1 MTKRIIGAGGGG
13 GGCFTAETLVAV
25 PGGQAR
31 IDEIV
36 VGSSVLSF
44 DDKGEIHSAKVLK
57 VHKHENE
64 RVVRYA
70 LWGGEFLDATPNH
83 WVLNQYNA
91 FVEIGTLEADDC
103 VVDSLNQLRPI
114 LHRDELGNHTV
125 YNLTVE
131 GRHTFIANGV
141 RVHNAG
147 LGSRIIGAGGGGGGG
162 GKGGGGGGGGTSRTP
177 TEADDSLQSVQFASV
192 LDLLSEGEIDGI
204 EDGNKGIFL
213 DGTPVESSGGSNNFT
228 GFSVTTRNGTQAQ
241 SYISAVGGTQSEKSV
256 GVEIL
261 KSTAVTRTITDTD
274 VDRVRITVSV
284 PSLQKIEDDGDIVGN
299 SVTYRIQIQY
309 NGGGF
314 TAVGSD
320 KTISGKSSDQ
330 YLRDHIITLTGA
342 FPVDIRLVRITDDNQ
357 TSKNQNR
364 TFWSSFT
371 EIIDEKLRYPNSAL
385 CHLRFDSRQ
394 FSNIPARKYLI
405 RGIKVRIP
413 SNATVDTTTHLGR
426 LTYSGVWD
434 GTFSAATWTNDPA
447 WCLFDLL
454 TDTRYG
460 CSVPESSLDRYDF
473 FSISQY
479 CNELVPDGR
488 SGQEV
493 RFACNMLLNSRDE
506 VFNVISEMTSIFR
519 GISYYGAG
527 SLVLSQDKPADS
539 QYVIGPS
546 NVVDGLFTYS
556 GSSQKSRHTCA
567 TVAYQN
573 YDDLGEVSF
582 EYVED
587 DDAVSKYGVIN
598 KDIRAVGCYSQGQA
612 NRLGKW
618 TLLSEQNLTETCT
631 FSIGIESGIVVRP
644 GMVIDVADPVRGGTR
659 RLGRVKSA
667 TTTEVTID
675 STTDFSVDTDQS
687 PTISVVL
694 PTGLVETKE
703 IESID
708 AAVITVSGGFSQA
721 PAANANW
728 LIQTTDIQ
736 SQQFRVVSI
745 AEGDDGTFGVT
756 AIRYNETI
764 YDAVEE
770 DLNLTQRDI
779 TNLSST
785 PDPVSNVSVTEF
797 LYEDDGIV
805 RTGVDLSWSG
815 DRRRVS
821 EYRVKYRLDNNNFEE
836 IITSSTSPQIK
847 GLKTGTLEVQVIA
860 YNYIGRQS
868 TIVKNSFELVG
879 KTAVPGNV
887 QNLTL
892 EAISTNSA
900 RLKWD
905 EAVDLDVK
913 VGGKVH
919 IRHSSKTDGSATFSN
934 SVDLITAIAGNSTEA
949 NVSLLEGEY
958 IVKFADD
965 GGRLS
970 PNDVSVI
977 VEQPDAFGDLL
988 VKNHREDQQTPLPF
1002 QGTHEDTFYSSEFD
1016 ALTLDGSQ
1024 LIDDEGDIDDIA
1036 SIDFLGDIKPLGTYT
1051 LLDTIDMGLALNAV
1065 ELERRFVTRAFLPR
1079 DLMDGRTANIDDWD
1093 DIDGDDVNNVNAELY
1108 VRTTND
1114 DPSGSPTYGSWNS
1127 FNNGTLKGRA
1137 FQFKVELTSDKVDEN
1152 ILVDELGYKMK
1163 LKSRTESSDAEIASG
1178 TSTKSVTF
1186 EKPFFTGTSALG
1198 GVNAHLPSVG
1208 ITVQNLGANERFNIS
1223 NVSSTGFDI
1232 DVLDASDNNVN
1243 RNFTYSANGYGRGQ

>member
-1 MTKRIIGAGGGG
+1 MTKRIIGAGGG

-25 PGGQAR
+25 PGGQIR

-114 LHRDELGNHTV
+114 ISRDELGDHTV

-147 LGSRIIGAGGGGGGG
+147 LGSKIIGAGGGGGG
-162 GKGGGGGGGGTSRTP
+162 GKGGGGGGSSRTP

-213 DGTPVESSGGSNNFT
+213 DGTAVESAGGSNNFS
-228 GFSVTTRNGTQAQ
+228 GFSITTRNGTQSQ
-241 SYISAVGGTQSEKSV
+241 SYIPALEGTQSEKSV

-261 KSTAVTRTITDTD
+261 NSTPVTRTVTDTD
-274 VDRVRITVSV
+274 VDRVRITISV
-284 PSLQKIEDDGDIVGN
+284 PALQKIEDDGDIVGT
-299 SVTYRIQIQY
+299 SVTYRIQVQY

-314 TAVGSD
+314 NTVGSD

-342 FPVDIRLVRITDDNQ
+342 FPVDIKLVRVTADNQ
-357 TSKNQNR
+357 TTKNQSR

-394 FSNIPARKYLI
+394 FQNIPARKYLI

-413 SNATVDTTTHLGR
+413 SNATVDTTTHIGR
-426 LTYSGVWD
+426 ITYSGVWD
-434 GTFSAATWTNDPA
+434 GQFQAATWTNDPA

-454 TDTRYG
+454 TSTRYG

-473 FSISQY
+473 FSISQF
-479 CNELVPDGR
+479 CNELVSDGR
-488 SGQEV
+488 GGEEV

-506 VFNVISEMTSIFR
+506 VFNVIAEMTSIFR

-527 SLVLSQDKPADS
+527 SLVLLQDKPSDP
-539 QYVIGPS
+539 QYLIGPS

-618 TLLSEQNLTETCT
+618 TLLSEQELTETCT
-631 FSIGIESGIVVRP
+631 FSIGIDSGIVIRP
-644 GMVIDVADPVRGGTR
+644 GMVIDIADPVRGATR
-659 RLGRVKSA
+659 RAGRIASA
-667 TTTEVTID
+667 TTSAVTID
-675 STTDFSVDTDQS
+675 STTDLSVDTAQS
-687 PTISVVL
+687 PTISVVM
-694 PTGLVETKE
+694 PTGLVETK
-703 IESID
+703 SID
-708 AAVITVSGGFSQA
+708 SIDGAVITVTDAFSQA
-721 PAANANW
+721 PAANGNW
-728 LIQTTDIQ
+728 LIQTADIQ
-736 SQQFRVVSI
+736 AQQFRVVSV
-745 AEGDDGTFGVT
+745 AEGEDGAFGVT
-756 AIRYNETI
+756 AIKYNESI
-764 YDAVEE
+764 YNAVE
-770 DLNLTQRDI
+770 DNLNITQRDI
-779 TNLSST
+779 TNLSAVPEAVT
-785 PDPVSNVSVTEF
+785 NVVAVEF

-805 RTGVDLSWSG
+805 RTGVDLSWAG
-815 DRRRVS
+815 TRARTS
-821 EYRVKYRLDNNNFEE
+821 EYRVKYKLDDNNYEE
-836 IITSSTSPQIK
+836 VVTTSPSIQIK
-847 GLKTGTLEVQVIA
+847 GLKTGSLETQVTA
-860 YNYIGRQS
+860 YNYLGKQS
-868 TIVKNSFELVG
+868 TTSKNTFELVG

-887 QNLTL
+887 QNLSIGS
-892 EAISTNSA
+892 ISANSA
-900 RLKWD
+900 RLRWD

-949 NVSLLEGEY
+949 VVSLLEGEY

-970 PNDVSVI
+970 PTDSSVI
-977 VEQPDAFGDLL
+977 VSQPDALGRLL
-988 VKNHREDQQTPLPF
+988 VKNHREDEQTPLPF
-1002 QGTHEDTFYSSEFD
+1002 QGTHVDTFYSDEFD
-1016 ALTLDGSQ
+1016 ALTLDGAQ
-1024 LIDDEGDIDDIA
+1024 QIDDVGDIDDIG
-1036 SIDFLGDIKPLGTYT
+1036 SIDFLGDIKSSGEYIF
-1051 LLDTIDMGLALNAV
+1051 LDTIDMGLALSAV
-1065 ELERRFVTRAFLPR
+1065 EMERRFVTRGFLPS
-1079 DLMDGRTANIDDWD
+1079 DTMDGRTANIDDWT
-1093 DIDGDDVNNVNAELY
+1093 DIDGDDVNDVNAELY
-1108 VRTTND
+1108 VRSTND
-1114 DPSGSPTYGSWNS
+1114 DPGSASPTYGNWVPFSS
-1127 FNNGTLKGRA
+1127 GTFTGRG
-1137 FQFKVELTSDKVDEN
+1137 FQFKAELTSDKVDEN
-1152 ILVDELGYKMK
+1152 ILVDELGYKIE
-1163 LKSRTESSDAEIASG
+1163 LTPRFDQSNGAIASG

-1186 EKPFFTGTSALG
+1186 TKPFFVGTADLG
-1198 GVNAHLPSVG
+1198 GVNAYLPSVG
-1208 ITVQNLGANERFNIS
+1208 IVVQNLAANERFNVS